1 MSRRSSMADEPAAAR
16 SSLGRGDLAGSLVL
30 IFPLFLVYEIG
41 VMFSSTVN
49 GADFITRWVFA
60 AVGYDQARYLAV
72 HLGLAVAFV
81 IAVTALRR
89 RRSWQ
94 LGAVVPVFIESA
106 IYALTMGSVIVF
118 VMQGLLGLSWSL
130 PGQLTA
136 VELGPTGEAVIASV
150 GAGVHEELVFRL
162 GVFAGGAALLRALG
176 ARTWLALLFAALAS
190 AALFAAA
197 HHLGPLGEPFEIS
210 AFVYRMLAGV
220 VFAAIFYQR
229 SLAHAVYA
237 HFLYDIYV
245 LLAH

>member
-1 MSRRSSMADEPAAAR
+1 MSRRRGAADEPAAVHPYF
-16 SSLGRGDLAGSLVL
+16 GRGDLAGSLVL

-49 GADFITRWVFA
+49 GADFVTRWVFA

-81 IAVTALRR
+81 IAVAALRR
-89 RRSWQ
+89 RRGWQ
-94 LGAVVPVFIESA
+94 MGAAVPVFIESA
-106 IYALTMGSVIVF
+106 IYALTMGSVIIF
-118 VMQGLLGLSWSL
+118 VMQGLLGLSWTMQ
-130 PGQLTA
+130 GQLTA
-136 VELGPTGEAVIASV
+136 VELGPTGEAVITSV

-176 ARTWLALLFAALAS
+176 TRGWLALLVAGLAS

-197 HHLGPLGEPFEIS
+197 HHIGPLGEPFELS

-220 VFAAIFYQR
+220 VFAALFYQR
-229 SLAHAVYA
+229 SLAHAVYT